1 MFTKKGDGA
10 VLAKLGDAPAQY
22 REIGERLHAI
32 IMESAPSLEPIVRW
46 GLPFYQQNGKD
57 ICYIKPNQDFIAFGF
72 GDEAGVNGDGKFD
85 KVEHT
90 GEVNRLVKMHCMKT
104 PETKGEEEEEEEE

>member
-1 MFTKKGDGA
+1 MILAEKGGGH
-10 VLAKLGDAPAQY
+10 GDHA
-22 REIGERLHAI
+22 GGLHDFFF
-32 IMESAPSLEPIVRW
+32 EFFLDSLF
-46 GLPFYQQNGKD
+46 LSLLKH
-57 ICYIKPNQDFIAFGF
+57 FIAFGF

-104 PETKGEEEEEEEE
+104 PETKGEEEEEEE